1 MRSKMLG
8 LLVVLAL
15 VLGTFGTAFAQDEMP
30 APFCGDLS
38 EEDCTLLKDAQA
50 AMMEVSSYKASATY
64 DASVAGIPGLP
75 ADEVNVNVGVD
86 GSFAM
91 DEAAMAAAQGL
102 VGKDQQAVTAALA
115 EDAQPLV
122 DLLNGWKV
130 DGTINVDMTPELA
143 DVLTAQAGI
152 PIPAT
157 FAVGLI
163 LADGVLY
170 ADLGAFKDL
179 GAPEGWIGIPVGELL
194 QAQVDAGVFAQAAAQ
209 MDPANL
215 DPATAASL
223 GVSSMMLNPQ
233 QFEQFM
239 TVERSEGDNG
249 AAVFTTSL
257 DVASLVASPEFADMI
272 KGLADAGA
280 FAESGLTSAEIEANL
295 PMLGMMAPMIFADLK
310 IGSSVTIDPENNY
323 VTNST
328 SEFSWDLSGL
338 LQMAAMSG
346 QLPSELDA
354 SAPMA
359 ISFTTNVDNSDFD
372 VPQEIEAPAD
382 AMMLPAEAFYA
393 QPAQ

>member
-1 MRSKMLG
+1 
-8 LLVVLAL
+8 
-15 VLGTFGTAFAQDEMP
+15 
-30 APFCGDLS
+30 
-38 EEDCTLLKDAQA
+38 
-50 AMMEVSSYKASATY
+50 
-64 DASVAGIPGLP
+64 
-75 ADEVNVNVGVD
+75 
-86 GSFAM
+86 
-91 DEAAMAAAQGL
+91 MAAAQGM
-102 VGKDQQAVTAALA
+102 VGKDQQAVMAALA

-122 DLLNGWKV
+122 DLINGWMV

-233 QFEQFM
+233 QCEQFK

-372 VPQEIEAPAD
+372 VPQTIEAPAD
-382 AMMLPAEAFYA
+382 AMVLPAETFYA